1 MKMKIYSERKYLRE
15 GVEHVVMLYP
25 FWGKNP
31 EHPRAPERGR
41 FDRYA
46 DAGRSFFEMSSLTEA
61 DFAVM
66 PAPWERVMHD
76 KEARELALQ
85 FASKSKQAGKR
96 TVVYFCS
103 DSNNE
108 VPIENSVIL
117 RTSFFSSTRKFNEF
131 ALPAWSEDLLHRY
144 AGGSI
149 SVRKKKEKPV
159 VGFCGHAKTPTLKW
173 KIKNLWRNAVNP
185 TGAENRQET
194 VPLLGAT
201 IRARALRALADS
213 SEVETNFVVRDRF
226 HGGALLADGGVD
238 FDRMQMTRLEF
249 VQNLVES
256 DYILCVR
263 GAGNFSYRLYET
275 LCCGRIPVFINTD
288 CVLPYDF
295 AIDWSKYC
303 VWVEQTE
310 LPRIAEKV
318 AEFHRNLSPEDF
330 EDLQHNCRKL
340 WEKWLSPQGFFANFF
355 RHFQTMQSRPS
366 SASQQEREFS

>member
-1 MKMKIYSERKYLRE
+1 MKMKIYSDRQYLPE

-41 FDRYA
+41 FDRYT
-46 DAGRSFFEMSSLTEA
+46 DVGRSFFEMSSLAEA

-66 PAPWERVMHD
+66 PAPWERVMQN
-76 KEARELALQ
+76 KEARDLALQ

-96 TVVYFCS
+96 IVVYFCS

-117 RTSFFSSTRKFNEF
+117 RTSFFNSTRKFNEF
-131 ALPAWSEDLLHRY
+131 ALPAWSEDLLERY
-144 AGGSI
+144 AGGSLP
-149 SVRKKKEKPV
+149 VRKKRQKPV

-173 KIKNLWRNAVNP
+173 KVQNFWRGAVNP
-185 TGAENRQET
+185 TGAKNRQESM
-194 VPLLGAT
+194 PLLGAT

-213 SEVETNFVVRDRF
+213 QAVETNFIVRDRF
-226 HGGALLADGGVD
+226 HGGALLANGGVD

-288 CVLPYDF
+288 CVLPYEF
-295 AIDWSKYC
+295 AIDWSRYC
-303 VWVEQTE
+303 VWVDQTE
-310 LPRIAEKV
+310 LPRIADKV
-318 AEFHRNLSPEDF
+318 AEFHRNLSPEDLM
-330 EDLQHNCRKL
+330 DLQQNCRKL
-340 WEKWLSPQGFFANFF
+340 WEEWLSPQGFFANFF
-355 RHFQTMQSRPS
+355 LHFQTMQNRVFLG
-366 SASQQEREFS
+366 SQPGREFS

>member
-1 MKMKIYSERKYLRE
+1 MKMKIYSDRKYLPE

-31 EHPRAPERGR
+31 EHPRAPETGR

-46 DAGRSFFEMSSLTEA
+46 DAGRSFFEMSSLAEA
-61 DFAVM
+61 DFVVM
-66 PAPWERVMHD
+66 PAPWERVMHN
-76 KEARELALQ
+76 KEARALALQ

-96 TVVYFCS
+96 IVVYFCS
-103 DSNNE
+103 DSNTE
-108 VPIENSVIL
+108 VPIENAVIL
-117 RTSFFSSTRKFNEF
+117 RTSFFSSTRRFNEF
-131 ALPAWSEDLLHRY
+131 ALPAWSEDLLDRY
-144 AGGSI
+144 AGGSLP
-149 SVRKKKEKPV
+149 VRKKGEKPV

-173 KIKNLWRNAVNP
+173 KAQNLWRNTVKP
-185 TGAENRQET
+185 TGAENRQESM
-194 VPLLGAT
+194 PLLGAT

-213 SEVETNFVVRDRF
+213 SAVETNFIVRDRF
-226 HGGALLADGGVD
+226 HGGALLPDGGVD

-310 LPRIAEKV
+310 LPSLADKV
-318 AEFHRNLSPEDF
+318 AEFHRNLSPEDL

-340 WEKWLSPQGFFANFF
+340 WEQWLSPQGFFANFF